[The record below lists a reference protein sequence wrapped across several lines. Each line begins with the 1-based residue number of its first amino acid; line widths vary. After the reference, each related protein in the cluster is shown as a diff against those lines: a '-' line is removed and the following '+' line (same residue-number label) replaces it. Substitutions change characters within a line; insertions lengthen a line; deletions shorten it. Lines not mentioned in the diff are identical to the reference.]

1 MMRVNAIRLYLQ
13 LIAKRHSKEREGEV
27 ELEDGRKEQEIK
39 EDIVETLYKSLNIID
54 TNNGLYLFILCNVA
68 TFVCMTTKITWLLV
82 LIGLIVYWLYIIGGI
97 VMYFYYKRQLK
108 ILHNELYGKIDEI
121 DPIGKMHK
129 SFKNV
134 FITDMVFMILTSLI
148 AMYFYY

>member
-1 MMRVNAIRLYLQ
+1 
-13 LIAKRHSKEREGEV
+13 
-27 ELEDGRKEQEIK
+27 
-39 EDIVETLYKSLNIID
+39 
-54 TNNGLYLFILCNVA
+54 
-68 TFVCMTTKITWLLV
+68 
-82 LIGLIVYWLYIIGGI
+82 
-97 VMYFYYKRQLK
+97 MYFYYKRQLK

-148 AMYFYY
+148 AMYFYYWRIINVWTKSWHWKNDKVKGSDNNGN

>member
-1 MMRVNAIRLYLQ
+1 M
-13 LIAKRHSKEREGEV
+13 
-27 ELEDGRKEQEIK
+27 EDGRKEQEIK

-54 TNNGLYLFILCNVA
+54 TNNGLYLFVLCNVA
-68 TFVCMTTKITWLLV
+68 TLVCMTTKITWLLV
-82 LIGLIVYWLYIIGGI
+82 LIPLIVYWLYIIGGI

-108 ILHNELYGKIDEI
+108 ILHNELYGNINKIEPTDKI
-121 DPIGKMHK
+121 YK
-129 SFKNV
+129 SFKNL